1 MTEVKLSDDP
11 AAREWHL
18 DKRIP
23 VAILLGLGV
32 QFGGLVWW
40 GAQLSAR
47 VDMLERSDRI
57 TADDHERIVRIEATL
72 NAVDAR
78 LERMERMDE
87 GRGR

>member
-1 MTEVKLSDDP
+1 MTDP
-11 AAREWHL
+11 ASREWHL

-72 NAVDAR
+72 NAVDDR
-78 LERMERMDE
+78 LARMERMDE